1 MIIDL
6 DGIGDPKRALIP
18 CGITLYMVLD
28 GIQIGK

>member
-18 CGITLYMVLD
+18 YGITLYMVLD